1 MKKYIYSAA
10 AVMALAVLAL
20 GMPVTASIKA
30 GDVTGGVKAPHVNIA
45 IFHKVHGQ
53 EGWHY
58 PDHIARGN
66 ILHVLDGKA
75 QFVSINHTAG
85 LKDGDVI
92 VIENDVLRDNHGSF
106 EDFGVDCQ
114 MVVHLKGDDVVL
126 GGMCEILMVDKNH
139 REIEHKGIIKKFE
152 MHPGSDWQL
161 IYNDVED
168 GIAVYADE
176 EIGLE

>member
-20 GMPVTASIKA
+20 GIPVTASIKA
-30 GDVTGGVKAPHVNIA
+30 GDVTGGAKAPHVNIA

-53 EGWHY
+53 EAFKY
-58 PDHIARGN
+58 PDHIKRGD

-75 QFVSINHTAG
+75 QFISINHTAG

-92 VIENDVLRDNHGSF
+92 VIESDVLRNNHGDF

-126 GGMCEILMVDKNH
+126 GGVCEMLMVDKDH
-139 REIEHKGIIKKFE
+139 RIIEHKGVVKKFK
-152 MHPGSDWQL
+152 MNPGSDWQL
-161 IYNDVED
+161 IYYDAED

-176 EIGLE
+176 EMGLE